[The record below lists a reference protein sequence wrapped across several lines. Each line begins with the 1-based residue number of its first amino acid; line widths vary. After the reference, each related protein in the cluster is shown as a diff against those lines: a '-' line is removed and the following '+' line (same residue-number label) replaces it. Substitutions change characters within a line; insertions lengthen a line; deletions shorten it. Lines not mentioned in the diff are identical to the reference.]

1 MNILDVDRRFALVK
15 RYALGIIQEEERL
28 DEIEVAVELARGNS
42 KLTSEQIAEIKK
54 EVMAQLQEVN
64 SNINEYKKKIFLACG
79 GGLFPAYE
87 YGKELFDMIKG
98 LDPEIQSVIASAN
111 KEIADKVKDAVV
123 FTPAEIE

>member
-1 MNILDVDRRFALVK
+1 MGYTIEERVGK
-15 RYALGIIQEEERL
+15 IEMWALGILHEEERL

-54 EVMAQLQEVN
+54 EVKAQLQEVN

-123 FTPAEIE
+123 FTPAEI